1 MFKNPKPALYTVAL
15 CTHSD
20 RDSDH
25 DSYSEPLEWSLSR
38 IASRASKI
46 PYTGAATESISRWC
60 RPASVPQPA
69 REWGSGPG
77 PPCPTARA
85 GGGSASPWDPDP
97 GRGPARRQG
106 LQVAESLR
114 LACSTR
120 ESLQGLLL
128 LPGTWVS
135 GAGVTRALALSPSV
149 KRQVFCVRERVK
161 VVKRAQPDGR
171 AGSA

>member
-1 MFKNPKPALYTVAL
+1 MSKNPKPALYTVAL

-85 GGGSASPWDPDP
+85 GGGSASPCDPDP

-114 LACSTR
+114 LAGRRLLDSRKPAGTVTATR
-120 ESLQGLLL
+120 HLGQRRWSH
-128 LPGTWVS
+128 
-135 GAGVTRALALSPSV
+135 TRASIITIGKKAGIL
-149 KRQVFCVRERVK
+149 RQGEVEGG
-161 VVKRAQPDGR
+161 QE
-171 AGSA
+171 GSA